1 MNYVSKRVNA
11 LALLKPSLTYINCSI
26 YNSSIN
32 NNHKLCYNT
41 IVNIKHFSTSLP
53 SSLSLNANQLP
64 PNLKLDDESIL
75 VKKDDIKVNILEQA
89 FYFPQLD
96 IPDTIKVAKFNKPGE
111 FATDASLNKK
121 IFGVALRKDIVHEVI
136 RYQRHKIRQ
145 PKMTKRIGDISGSNK
160 KPWAQKKVG
169 KAQVGNKRNS
179 VWRKGQKAHGPVLR
193 DYSIGCNKKFRA
205 LGLMISLAVKYRE
218 GNLTVFDNIQC
229 ETMKTK
235 ELANLLKLHKL
246 DDGKLL
252 LVVDELQE
260 NLEIASKNLPLVETI
275 TQEGANVYTI
285 MKKDKL
291 ALSTKALELLQN
303 RIWSQYTNAG
313 KRTALLNGLEFV
325 KSASSMSSI
334 QSQKL

>member
-1 MNYVSKRVNA
+1 M
-11 LALLKPSLTYINCSI
+11 LKTSLIKSINKIICNNTKTSI
-26 YNSSIN
+26 ISSSLSSIKSFRSIN
-32 NNHKLCYNT
+32 NY
-41 IVNIKHFSTSLP
+41 STSSSL
-53 SSLSLNANQLP
+53 SLSLNATQLP

-75 VKKDDIKVNILEQA
+75 VVKKDDIKVKIPDQVY
-89 FYFPQLD
+89 YFPQLD
-96 IPDTIKVAKFNKPGE
+96 IPDTIKVVQFKKPGE
-111 FATDASLNKK
+111 YSSDVSLNKK
-121 IFGVALRKDIVHEVI
+121 IFGVALRRDIVHEVI
-136 RYQRHKIRQ
+136 RYQRHKLRQ

-218 GNLTVFDNIQC
+218 GNLTVFDNIEC
-229 ETMKTK
+229 DTMKTK

-246 DDGKLL
+246 DDGNLLL
-252 LVVDELQE
+252 LVDEIQE
-260 NLEIASKNLPLVETI
+260 NLAIASKNLPFVETL

-303 RIWSQYTNAG
+303 RLWSQYTHGG
-313 KRTALLNGLEFV
+313 KRTSFLNGLEFV
-325 KSASSMSSI
+325 KSASSMSTI